1 MVCVLCIIFSS
12 KTNKWKAIHTKVIRV
27 SEVECVIF
35 LLPKWSQNC
44 VRSLNQLWSSIGI
57 HHLLWACSGSQKWE
71 DEITLCSYEEAS
83 LWTTGKL
90 RQHCTCA
97 CVHTHTHTHTHI
109 SVSTTTCVAIF
120 ILVTQSCLTLW
131 NPKDCS
137 PPDSFVHGFLP
148 ARVLEWVAIP
158 FSRGSFQPRDRT
170 QFCISGQILY
180 HLTPNPGFLPGESQG
195 QRSLM
200 GCRLWG
206 HTESDTTKVTQKQQA
221 FYFTSSLPHLQP
233 GIQTP

>member
-1 MVCVLCIIFSS
+1 MEPELCQVIESALIQHWHPPPTLSLLRKPKMGRWDNTVLLWGSQPLNNRKTPPTLHVCVR
-12 KTNKWKAIHTKVIRV
+12 T
-27 SEVECVIF
+27 
-35 LLPKWSQNC
+35 
-44 VRSLNQLWSSIGI
+44 
-57 HHLLWACSGSQKWE
+57 
-71 DEITLCSYEEAS
+71 
-83 LWTTGKL
+83 
-90 RQHCTCA
+90 
-97 CVHTHTHTHTHI
+97 HTHTHTHTHI

-195 QRSLM
+195 QRSLI

-206 HTESDTTKVTQKQQA
+206 RTESDMAKVTQQQQQHDRSP
-221 FYFTSSLPHLQP
+221 YSCISTSVLC
-233 GIQTP
+233 